1 MKPMMMEDRERIERR
16 GDGKS
21 KVKVR
26 KKNEMVGKAEIEKL
40 ELTSPCDC

>member
-26 KKNEMVGKAEIEKL
+26 KKNETVGKAEIEKL
-40 ELTSPCDC
+40 ELTSPRDC